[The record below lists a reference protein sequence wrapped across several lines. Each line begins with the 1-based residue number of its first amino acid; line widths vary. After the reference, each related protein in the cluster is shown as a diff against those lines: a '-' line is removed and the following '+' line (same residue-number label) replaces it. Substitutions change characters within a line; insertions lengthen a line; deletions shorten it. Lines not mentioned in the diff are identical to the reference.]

1 MNIWLLLELK
11 DPLSAAAGEQYAA
24 QELLAL
30 LPPGTGVGQ
39 VEAMIKELRTAAA
52 LEVCWAWALCGA

>member
-1 MNIWLLLELK
+1 MGIWLPLK
-11 DPLSAAAGEQYAA
+11 TEDPLPAAAGEQYAA

-52 LEVCWAWALCGA
+52 LEVRCARSHGTV